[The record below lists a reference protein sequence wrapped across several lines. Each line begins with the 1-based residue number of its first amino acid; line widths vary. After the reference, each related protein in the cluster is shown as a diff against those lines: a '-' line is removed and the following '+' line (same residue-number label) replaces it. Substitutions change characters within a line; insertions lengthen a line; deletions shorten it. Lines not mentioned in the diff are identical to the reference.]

1 MAVYPA
7 NAAAYLGP
15 IATED
20 HAMFNRHTHDRFTSR
35 VIAGLVVAATM
46 AMASLGYA
54 AAHIQIVA

>member
-1 MAVYPA
+1 
-7 NAAAYLGP
+7 
-15 IATED
+15 
-20 HAMFNRHTHDRFTSR
+20 MFNRHTHDRFTSR